1 MIIMCPSGAAC
12 LPTVLEI
19 SEVKQYALGSINV
32 YQRHVKIMK
41 DISSKTIERNFLK
54 HGSL

>member
-1 MIIMCPSGAAC
+1 MFPSGATC

-19 SEVKQYALGSINV
+19 EEVKKYALRSINV

-41 DISSKTIERNFLK
+41 DISSKTFI
-54 HGSL
+54 